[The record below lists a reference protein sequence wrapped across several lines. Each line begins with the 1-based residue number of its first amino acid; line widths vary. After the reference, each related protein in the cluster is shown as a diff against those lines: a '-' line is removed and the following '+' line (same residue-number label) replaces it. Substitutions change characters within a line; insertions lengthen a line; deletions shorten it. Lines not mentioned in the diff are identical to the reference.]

1 MRKNQDN
8 NASKKADEKSMKTGS
23 EKKDSAKKKA
33 LDKKPVL
40 NEPLYDVS
48 VDENGRA
55 DVVSE
60 KAIEE
65 IDYPP
70 ELAEFLGEVLQGQ
83 REQLGLSEGEEFPAG
98 YLQEFFKKLF
108 SEVDID
114 KLVHELRCE
123 KVLGAS
129 E

>member
-83 REQLGLSEGEEFPAG
+83 REQLGLSEGE
-98 YLQEFFKKLF
+98 
-108 SEVDID
+108 
-114 KLVHELRCE
+114 
-123 KVLGAS
+123 
-129 E
+129 